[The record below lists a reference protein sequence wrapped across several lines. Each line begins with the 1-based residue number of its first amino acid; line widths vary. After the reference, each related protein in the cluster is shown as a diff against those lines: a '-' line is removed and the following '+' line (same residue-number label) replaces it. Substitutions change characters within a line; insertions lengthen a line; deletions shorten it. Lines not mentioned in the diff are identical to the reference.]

1 MNNRDIA
8 AAIDRLRLVVD
19 EATDRHEIHAEID
32 ALERTVYAA
41 LSNTPPETKPVIPTA
56 DERWG

>member
-1 MNNRDIA
+1 MNHKDIA
-8 AAIDRLRLVVD
+8 EAMDRLRVVVD
-19 EATDRHEIHAEID
+19 EATDRHEIHAELD

-41 LSNTPPETKPVIPTA
+41 LNTTPPEIRPVIPTA